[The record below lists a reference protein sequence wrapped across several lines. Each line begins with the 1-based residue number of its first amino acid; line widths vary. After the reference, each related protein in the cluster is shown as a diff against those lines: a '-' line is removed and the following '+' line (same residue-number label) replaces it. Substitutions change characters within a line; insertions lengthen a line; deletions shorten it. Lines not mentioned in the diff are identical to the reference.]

1 MKKEK
6 LINAVEKIED
16 HFITEAEVYDPEKAK
31 KKLSPGFFMFR
42 LQNVRVFPPE
52 NV

>member
-16 HFITEAEVYDPEKAK
+16 RFITEAEVYDPEKAK
-31 KKLSPGFFMFR
+31 KR
-42 LQNVRVFPPE
+42 L
-52 NV
+52 